1 MKQVLISIL
10 LILVAII
17 LLILL
22 LVPAIIWQSKCIFKG
37 HRPYSYMSKLLFSIA
52 QCIDELGNVAYQEL
66 WNDFLITNDGY
77 KFGNPHETISS
88 SLGKNVEGGT
98 LTKWGKLLNN
108 ILDKIQPNHSIISI
122 QRNIDN

>member
-1 MKQVLISIL
+1 MLIKL
-10 LILVAII
+10 EN
-17 LLILL
+17 
-22 LVPAIIWQSKCIFKG
+22 G
-37 HRPYSYMSKLLFSIA
+37 YSYMSKLLFSIA